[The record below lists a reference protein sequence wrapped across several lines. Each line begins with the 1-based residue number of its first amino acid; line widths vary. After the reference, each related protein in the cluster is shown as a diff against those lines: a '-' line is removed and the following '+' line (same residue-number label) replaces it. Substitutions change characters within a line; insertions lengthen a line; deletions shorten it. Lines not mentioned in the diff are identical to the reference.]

1 MYCRLQK
8 TKTNDAPAFNAYL
21 LVCMAMCFNIL
32 TALVV
37 LCYFFDIS
45 LKKDIGVNGTYLGLI
60 LAISISTINYF
71 TLYSKRTS
79 IFDKYKEMSKERES
93 KRKIMW
99 RIYEILSYLTFFIAC
114 ANLIK

>member
-8 TKTNDAPAFNAYL
+8 TKTNDTPAFNAYL
-21 LVCMAMCFNIL
+21 LVCMAMCCNIL

-60 LAISISTINYF
+60 LAVSISTINYF

-93 KRKIMW
+93 KRKIIW
-99 RIYEILSYLTFFIAC
+99 RIYEILSYLTCFIAC
-114 ANLIK
+114 ANLIR